1 MEVYVRTLCLTCLG
15 IEVLCADCENTGKI
29 NKWIQLAEIAEEVK
43 QWQQSVEWNVAP
55 QFQFPLEIKSS
66 DDDITLPP
74 NINI

>member
-15 IEVLCADCENTGKI
+15 LDILCRDCENTGKI
-29 NKWIQLAEIAEEVK
+29 NKWVQLTELAEEVK
-43 QWQQSVEWNVAP
+43 RWQQSVEWNVAP
-55 QFQFPLEIKSS
+55 QFQFPMEMKSS